1 MITRDAA
8 VDWVNEAVL
17 FAKLNIE
24 TLSDDAGEDTELDL
38 EWDEGTTEIDIDLD
52 DTGVCEFVLEDIDTE
67 LDLTDDDLDDT
78 GVYESVLNDTDTE
91 LDLADVDIEDTGVD
105 ASVLDA
111 DTELDLPD
119 DDLGCSE
126 FLLIDPLLC
135 TLLLL
140 LALHSLLTEALLAAA
155 ASTREFDL
163 STCEPATREITDS
176 EKYKVV
182 STMISRSKNSL
193 HSQTSCSF
201 KCVAAAHLKISI

>member
-52 DTGVCEFVLEDIDTE
+52 DTGVCEFALDAIDTE
-67 LDLTDDDLDDT
+67 LDLTDDDLEDT
-78 GVYESVLNDTDTE
+78 GVCESVLDDTDTK
-91 LDLADVDIEDTGVD
+91 LDLADVDVEDTGVD
-105 ASVLDA
+105 ASVLDDA
-111 DTELDLPD
+111 DTELDLS
-119 DDLGCSE
+119 DDLGWSE
-126 FLLIDPLLC
+126 FLLSDPLLC

-140 LALHSLLTEALLAAA
+140 LTLHSLLTEALLAAA

-163 STCEPATREITDS
+163 STCEPATRENTDS

>member
-1 MITRDAA
+1 M
-8 VDWVNEAVL
+8 
-17 FAKLNIE
+17 
-24 TLSDDAGEDTELDL
+24 
-38 EWDEGTTEIDIDLD
+38 
-52 DTGVCEFVLEDIDTE
+52 CEFVLEDIDTE
-67 LDLTDDDLDDT
+67 LDLTDDDLEDT
-78 GVYESVLNDTDTE
+78 GVCESVLDDTDTK
-91 LDLADVDIEDTGVD
+91 LDLADVDVEDTGVD
-105 ASVLDA
+105 ASVLDDA

-140 LALHSLLTEALLAAA
+140 LTLHSLLTEALLAAA

-163 STCEPATREITDS
+163 STCEPATRENTDS

>member
-67 LDLTDDDLDDT
+67 LDLTDDDL
-78 GVYESVLNDTDTE
+78 
-91 LDLADVDIEDTGVD
+91 EDTGVD
-105 ASVLDA
+105 ASVLDDA

-140 LALHSLLTEALLAAA
+140 LTLHSLLTEALLAAA

-163 STCEPATREITDS
+163 STCEPATRENTDS